1 MDIRGDPRTG
11 QIRDP
16 RADAFTM
23 PPPPATGREPPSQP
37 MTSNQYNQQQ
47 SRTNEADM
55 YLFYSPQSK
64 ACLSFIKKAQNV
76 PSIKANINLINFS
89 EDPHGI
95 LRDNPW
101 LKQTGVPALAI
112 NGEVIHGKPLFE
124 WLEQKKKDGGSA
136 QPGTQDP
143 GNVKEEGPAATHF
156 GESAL
161 GGGALFS
168 SLGDSTNGEIST
180 GAYSSIGAKQGCEGI
195 NHETFQDSGG
205 GGSAG
210 LSLESLEQQRAAQL
224 G

>member
-23 PPPPATGREPPSQP
+23 PPPPSTGREPPSQP
-37 MTSNQYNQQQ
+37 MTSNQYNQQSQ
-47 SRTNEADM
+47 SKEPDM

-64 ACLSFIKKAQNV
+64 ACLSFIKMAQNV
-76 PSIKANINLINFS
+76 PSVKAKINLINFS

-101 LKQTGVPALAI
+101 LKQTGVPSLAI

-124 WLEQKKKDGGSA
+124 WLDQKKRDGT
-136 QPGTQDP
+136 PGPGGVQDS
-143 GNVKEEGPAATHF
+143 GNVKEEGPSATHF

-168 SLGDSTNGEIST
+168 SLGDSTSGEIST
-180 GAYSSIGAKQGCEGI
+180 GAYSSIGARQGCEGI
-195 NHETFQDSGG
+195 NHESFQDSGG
-205 GGSAG
+205 GGS